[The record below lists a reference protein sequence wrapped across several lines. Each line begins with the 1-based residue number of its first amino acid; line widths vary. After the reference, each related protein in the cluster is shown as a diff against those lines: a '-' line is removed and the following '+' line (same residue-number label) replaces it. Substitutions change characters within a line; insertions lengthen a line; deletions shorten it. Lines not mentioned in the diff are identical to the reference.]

1 MFSVDQATSAA
12 MDPTSLEKL
21 GLWETTHLERWV
33 VDNPSVLGGDV
44 KVVTT
49 QYDKWSSDA
58 GDSARERLDILGLDS
73 SGQTVVV
80 ELKRGRDSRIHLQAI
95 TYAALV
101 AGFSKDSL
109 AEAHADYL
117 NKARATGA
125 LITEHEALI
134 ELEAHVVEGDWDDD
148 MLTVPRIV
156 LIAEEF
162 SAQTYTTV
170 KWLTE
175 LSQTEERRV
184 LNIEMH
190 TVNAFLL
197 PGSTSESRTCIV
209 FRRLYPAIDASA
221 RVLTPGVAASVS
233 AVVNKIAD
241 RSMRARS
248 VHILHDMGAIDEGV
262 TVELRLR
269 GAVNPAVVE
278 QVREWVE
285 AQPDRGRAV
294 WVRNRQKPL
303 RWGTDPSGADTWAP
317 TTLAKHIVKEA
328 ASENMDAIPG
338 GDVWFVN
345 GKSLLELARE
355 AATEER
361 PGFGN
366 IA

>member
-1 MFSVDQATSAA
+1 MESDIYMFSVDQANSAV
-12 MDPTSLEKL
+12 MDATSLEQL

-33 VDNPSVLGGDV
+33 IDNPTVLGGDV
-44 KVVTT
+44 KIVAT
-49 QYDKWSSDA
+49 QYDKWSSNA

-80 ELKRGRDSRIHLQAI
+80 ELKRGKDSRIHLQAI

-117 NKARATGA
+117 NKARLTGD
-125 LITEHEALI
+125 LITVEEALS
-134 ELEAHVVEGDWDDD
+134 ELEAHVVEGDWGDDV
-148 MLTVPRIV
+148 LTVPRIV
-156 LIAEEF
+156 LIAEDF

-175 LSQTEERRV
+175 LSQTEEQRV

-197 PGSTSESRTCIV
+197 PDSSSESRACVV

-221 RVLTPGVAASVS
+221 RVLTPGVAANVS

-241 RSMRARS
+241 RTMRARS
-248 VHILHDMGAIDEGV
+248 VHILHDTDSINEGM

-269 GAVNPAVVE
+269 SVLNPAVVE
-278 QVREWVE
+278 EVRKWVE
-285 AQPDRGRAV
+285 AQPERGRAV

-303 RWGTDPSGADTWAP
+303 RWAADSNGAESWAP

-328 ASENMDAIPG
+328 TGENMDAIPG

-345 GKSLLELARE
+345 GESLLELARD
-355 AATEER
+355 AT
-361 PGFGN
+361 PDSKP
-366 IA
+366 